1 MVRVEES
8 DWSEKFSLD
17 AAGSFGLVTC
27 KSKDGP
33 CYQLGVTVQLG
44 NEGLTKQVIFT
55 PYHILSNLAEYDIEV
70 CQVLEVGIS
79 SLIGRRKW
87 ILVAAGQSVPFWAR
101 GKKKLLVFR
110 VAYTQEETLPLSWDN
125 PKKTLL
131 RLDNRFGGI
140 DVDFQVS
147 ESSIVFVC
155 HSYEHGKA
163 PLLLVNQTNT
173 PITFNESNDRALLV
187 QLPAYH
193 ACYYT
198 WKMPN
203 GLRTL
208 SWDGRSTGKK
218 PLPTHD
224 IM

>member
-87 ILVAAGQSVPFWAR
+87 ILVAAGQSVPFWPR
-101 GKKKLLVFR
+101 GKKNCWYSEWHTHKKKRFLFLGTTRKKLCWDWIIASAVLMLTFKC
-110 VAYTQEETLPLSWDN
+110 LSH
-125 PKKTLL
+125 
-131 RLDNRFGGI
+131 RLFSYATRTNMVKLHFYSSTRPIRLSRSMNRTT
-140 DVDFQVS
+140 
-147 ESSIVFVC
+147 
-155 HSYEHGKA
+155 EH
-163 PLLLVNQTNT
+163 
-173 PITFNESNDRALLV
+173 
-187 QLPAYH
+187 
-193 ACYYT
+193 C
-198 WKMPN
+198 
-203 GLRTL
+203 
-208 SWDGRSTGKK
+208 
-218 PLPTHD
+218 
-224 IM
+224 